1 MTTYN
6 TKNPV
11 PSADA
16 RDRYDNSQV
25 FDELMNGT
33 APSTPD
39 RLGVL
44 RQSWAGME
52 QAFAGSEAD
61 RAAAFQAF
69 LDASGWSTMGDYAA
83 GISIISHT
91 QTFDYEGQPYQLK
104 PSVPASIDAPYV
116 TTGNWETEG
125 INFKLVGDNS
135 LRQDLAASD
144 GLALIGT
151 PDGTLGE
158 YLENFSI
165 KPLPVSDAAPYD
177 RPLGLG
183 EQFKFNV
190 VTVPDVVR
198 LISSQ
203 ASVNWEVGSSFDI
216 FNDSDGVVLL
226 SPDVGVTVE
235 MRNGVTNKVLQKG
248 VTRVTKIAAD
258 KWVLSGDLVE
268 SVRPGIMRA
277 FGDSI
282 TYGVGASSLDKN
294 YVNTEGRLLARTIQ
308 NNAVSASMVWDQLA
322 VLYVFTIENTD
333 TTQLMIGTNDRHRGT
348 TNHYQQECFKA
359 SHLAAL
365 VWMAVPDSSRTFP
378 NNSNAVY
385 DPPGNWGEAA
395 YGKISTR
402 YAAIVGSKVTVPFY
416 GPTVYVHY
424 LKTDGDISSAEL
436 RVDGVLVGS
445 INCAGS
451 GGGTILGATFGAA
464 VFRIAGLSDAPHSL
478 ELKVVVGGTTGSVQF
493 LGISV
498 PELSKPLPRANILGV
513 IRTSDDANTADIIT
527 YNNMIQDNVRLLV
540 SDGLDVVYLDAL
552 SVINNTTDLEDALHP
567 NDSGHAKLGRAA
579 AIRF

>member
-1 MTTYN
+1 MRDGATNKTPSRGVSRL
-6 TKNPV
+6 TK
-11 PSADA
+11 
-16 RDRYDNSQV
+16 
-25 FDELMNGT
+25 
-33 APSTPD
+33 
-39 RLGVL
+39 
-44 RQSWAGME
+44 
-52 QAFAGSEAD
+52 
-61 RAAAFQAF
+61 
-69 LDASGWSTMGDYAA
+69 
-83 GISIISHT
+83 
-91 QTFDYEGQPYQLK
+91 
-104 PSVPASIDAPYV
+104 
-116 TTGNWETEG
+116 
-125 INFKLVGDNS
+125 
-135 LRQDLAASD
+135 
-144 GLALIGT
+144 
-151 PDGTLGE
+151 
-158 YLENFSI
+158 
-165 KPLPVSDAAPYD
+165 VSDAY
-177 RPLGLG
+177 
-183 EQFKFNV
+183 
-190 VTVPDVVR
+190 
-198 LISSQ
+198 
-203 ASVNWEVGSSFDI
+203 
-216 FNDSDGVVLL
+216 
-226 SPDVGVTVE
+226 
-235 MRNGVTNKVLQKG
+235 
-248 VTRVTKIAAD
+248 
-258 KWVLSGDLVE
+258 WVLSGDLVG

-322 VLYVFTIENTD
+322 VLYLFTIENNA
-333 TTQLMIGTNDRHRGT
+333 TTQMMIGTNDRLARGT
-348 TNHYQQECFKA
+348 SIPYQQECFKA

-378 NNSNAVY
+378 NNPSAVY
-385 DPPGNWGEAA
+385 DPPGNWGAAA
-395 YGKISTR
+395 YGKINTK
-402 YAAIVGSKVTVPFY
+402 YAAIPDSKVTVPFY

-498 PELSKPLPRANILGV
+498 PELSKPLPRANILGI
-513 IRTSDDANTADIIT
+513 IRASDDANTADIIT